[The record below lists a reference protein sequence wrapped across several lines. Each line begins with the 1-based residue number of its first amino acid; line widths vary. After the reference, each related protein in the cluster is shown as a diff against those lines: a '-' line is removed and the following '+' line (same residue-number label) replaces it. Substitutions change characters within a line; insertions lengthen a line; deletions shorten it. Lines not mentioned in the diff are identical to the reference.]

1 VVDDAQEAL
10 DLATEYRDKLT
21 TEKTTAETTYRD
33 VYEGEYNAALAES
46 DASKEEVDQTKLDWD
61 NKVTETATALALLNS
76 YKASLATQ
84 EAEEAAQDALVGL
97 AEEDVAAQALVV
109 SGLLSIKE
117 EADTDNG
124 DAIEA

>member
-1 VVDDAQEAL
+1 
-10 DLATEYRDKLT
+10 
-21 TEKTTAETTYRD
+21 
-33 VYEGEYNAALAES
+33 
-46 DASKEEVDQTKLDWD
+46 
-61 NKVTETATALALLNS
+61 LALLNS